1 MSPTYNFRDVETGT
15 EFSMQMKMAERELY
29 LESNPGVVQIPTLP
43 ALHSGRGI
51 GKAAKPEEGFRDLL
65 RNMKNQNS
73 KGLWV
78 SSINTFD

>member
-1 MSPTYNFRDVETGT
+1 MPTYNFRDVETGT

-43 ALHSGRGI
+43 ALHSGRGM
-51 GKAAKPEEGFRDLL
+51 GKAAKPDMGFRDLL
-65 RNMKNQNS
+65 KNMKDQNS

-78 SSINTFD
+78 SSINDWS